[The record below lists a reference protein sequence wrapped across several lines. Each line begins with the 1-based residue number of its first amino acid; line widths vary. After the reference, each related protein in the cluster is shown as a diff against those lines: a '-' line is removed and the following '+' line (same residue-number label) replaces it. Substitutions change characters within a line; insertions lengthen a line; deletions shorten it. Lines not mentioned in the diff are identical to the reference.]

1 MVDLGFHGLRF
12 TWVNTSEVGYF
23 IQKRLGK
30 GFANMDWGNLYPE
43 ASIQHLARIHS
54 NHCPILLS
62 LDCLPTYR
70 LTKPFKFQPMWMSH
84 PLFSKLVKYFWE
96 EDSHLNGNVDYLTK
110 EVMAWNKD
118 VFGNIFQRKNRVK
131 ARLRVIQISIANGPS
146 EFLINLEA

>member
-1 MVDLGFHGLRF
+1 
-12 TWVNTSEVGYF
+12 
-23 IQKRLGK
+23 
-30 GFANMDWGNLYPE
+30 MDWGNLYPE

-54 NHCPILLS
+54 NHCPILLN

-84 PLFSKLVKYFWE
+84 PLFSKLVKDFWE